1 MQVGGFFVC
10 SPKRLLLARRQVRA
24 TAVRHFC
31 RHADAFAQRGV
42 GVDGFADV
50 HGADAHCNAKKYFL
64 RYTQKMSTSRKIPA
78 IFYRS
83 ASGSEPVREWLKTL
97 DKADRQTVGE
107 DIAYVQYKW
116 PIGKPR
122 VDHLRGPI
130 WEVRSKIGN
139 RIARVLFAVEESEMI
154 LLHAFVKKTQQT
166 NPADIE
172 LATKRLKEWLNG
184 QSN

>member
-1 MQVGGFFVC
+1 MQLNSWIGVNT
-10 SPKRLLLARRQVRA
+10 L
-24 TAVRHFC
+24 
-31 RHADAFAQRGV
+31 AQRGV
-42 GVDGFADV
+42 GVDGFADA
-50 HGADAHCNAKKYFL
+50 HGVGAHVNVKKYFL
-64 RYTQKMSTSRKIPA
+64 RYTTTMSTSRKIPA

>member
-1 MQVGGFFVC
+1 
-10 SPKRLLLARRQVRA
+10 LLLARRQVRA
-24 TAVRHFC
+24 AAVRHFR
-31 RHADAFAQRGV
+31 RHTDGIKQRG
-42 GVDGFADV
+42 GWVDRF
-50 HGADAHCNAKKYFL
+50 ADAHGAGAHVMSKKYFL
-64 RYTQKMSTSRKIPA
+64 RYTKMMSTSRKIPA
-78 IFYRS
+78 IFYSS

-139 RIARVLFAVEESEMI
+139 RIARVLFAV
-154 LLHAFVKKTQQT
+154 
-166 NPADIE
+166 
-172 LATKRLKEWLNG
+172 
-184 QSN
+184 

>member
-1 MQVGGFFVC
+1 
-10 SPKRLLLARRQVRA
+10 
-24 TAVRHFC
+24 
-31 RHADAFAQRGV
+31 
-42 GVDGFADV
+42 
-50 HGADAHCNAKKYFL
+50 
-64 RYTQKMSTSRKIPA
+64 MSSARKIPA
-78 IFYRS
+78 VFYRS
-83 ASGSEPVREWLKTL
+83 ASGGEPVREWLKSL
-97 DKADRQTVGE
+97 DKSDRQAIGE

-139 RIARVLFAVEESEMI
+139 RISRVLFAVEQSTMI

-172 LATKRLKEWLNG
+172 LATKRLKEWKNG
-184 QSN
+184 QIS